1 MVPPILKDDQ
11 EGQLIDGKLRSVE
24 WRARAARS
32 KTTDSNR
39 KDAAVRA
46 PAEHDLYT
54 PPTRYAGSVLI
65 PADQLLLD
73 PDGQQTLEEKQPR
86 DARNTT
92 TSRDPYF
99 ENLIARVAEETDA
112 PSAPDPEALDVDDHE
127 AATDRFFEQQAVSP
141 PRALARQTLG
151 VGTAGLAIA

>member
-11 EGQLIDGKLRSVE
+11 EGQLIDGKLRSAE

-54 PPTRYAGSVLI
+54 PPTRYAGSVMI
-65 PADQLLLD
+65 PADQLPLD
-73 PDGQQTLEEKQPR
+73 PGGQQTLRKSSHATRGIRRPR
-86 DARNTT
+86 AIR
-92 TSRDPYF
+92 TSRTSSRESQRRRTRHQRPIPRRSTSTITKP
-99 ENLIARVAEETDA
+99 LPTD
-112 PSAPDPEALDVDDHE
+112 SSNS
-127 AATDRFFEQQAVSP
+127 R
-141 PRALARQTLG
+141 R
-151 VGTAGLAIA
+151 